1 MSHIVNYWQQ
11 QDLHQQLK
19 PFGSSKSPG
28 KIMDPSKTRDFLP
41 QEHDILIK
49 KNVIDIVQDDEY
61 IEHQKIDRKFADT
74 AYVPKSV
81 ELKDES

>member
-1 MSHIVNYWQQ
+1 
-11 QDLHQQLK
+11 
-19 PFGSSKSPG
+19 
-28 KIMDPSKTRDFLP
+28 MDPSKTDFLP